1 MQACN
6 IIAVFEDTLSAV
18 VVLAVFIAL
27 ITTLW
32 QGNPVLGLVIGLSL
46 TITLFF
52 STLAGAIVPL
62 IMAKLNIDPAMASG
76 PFITTINDII
86 GLTIYFTV
94 ATAFMEYLV

>member
-1 MQACN
+1 MITIFIC
-6 IIAVFEDTLSAV
+6 DTMNESKNLEV
-18 VVLAVFIAL
+18 
-27 ITTLW
+27 T
-32 QGNPVLGLVIGLSL
+32 SL

-62 IMAKLNIDPAMASG
+62 IMAKLNIDPAIASG

>member
-1 MQACN
+1 MIRREAKVGVMIGLTN
-6 IIAVFEDTLSAV
+6 GILIS
-18 VVLAVFIAL
+18 L

-32 QGNPVLGLVIGLSL
+32 QGNAVLGFVIGLSL

-62 IMAKLNIDPAMASG
+62 IMTKLNIDPAVASG